1 MIKVKILESNKV
13 VEINEKEVRVREL
26 LQKLGLSLTEVIV
39 IKNNNIVTE
48 EDVLLDNEEVTIFT
62 VKSGG

>member
-1 MIKVKILESNKV
+1 MIKVRILESNKTI
-13 VEINEKEVRVREL
+13 EINEKEVKVSEL
-26 LQKLGLSLTEVIV
+26 LRRLGLSSSEIIV

-48 EDVLLDNEEVTIFT
+48 EDVLVDNDEVTVFT